1 MSRSVPWRTNC
12 PQAVKDIFDRLPSCH
27 LLLVRRIGPTSFI
40 LSGREGREKFRTSI
54 GDPHECS
61 CGDGQELCLHIL
73 FILCKVFFLP
83 RENPLVWQRSLVAA
97 EIDELLRAEKRVR
110 NVQNQ
115 TGATGTVVPKQV
127 EQGDV
132 CPICFEDLCNDSPLC
147 YCQASCGRHLHAYC
161 FKQYKRHNFGAF
173 LRCPY
178 CRSLWIN
185 DPNNTSKKCCGCKRY
200 AGGEQYICLFCQDY
214 FLCAECFHCSDTHSN
229 HPFSLLGARDVVER
243 HDGRRPSRVQPIQ
256 EAPTQIPAE
265 VLPLMY
271 REINPNDYEALIQL
285 DERNIRRVLT
295 LQEFMTLKRG
305 GWNSSFETDTCII
318 CLESFDSNSSCVW
331 LLCGHFFH
339 TSCARRWLTEHSA
352 VCPVDHS
359 SVIVSDIE
367 DHVAQ
372 TSSSNLPVLR
382 SYNRR
387 RQGNRQEPAVNSVV
401 SRRTVRT
408 ISRRIER
415 PRAASTVSLPP
426 IELQVLSLGH
436 LQRREGN
443 SVRFCYGGA

>member
-1 MSRSVPWRTNC
+1 
-12 PQAVKDIFDRLPSCH
+12 
-27 LLLVRRIGPTSFI
+27 
-40 LSGREGREKFRTSI
+40 
-54 GDPHECS
+54 
-61 CGDGQELCLHIL
+61 
-73 FILCKVFFLP
+73 
-83 RENPLVWQRSLVAA
+83 
-97 EIDELLRAEKRVR
+97 
-110 NVQNQ
+110 
-115 TGATGTVVPKQV
+115 
-127 EQGDV
+127 
-132 CPICFEDLCNDSPLC
+132 
-147 YCQASCGRHLHAYC
+147 
-161 FKQYKRHNFGAF
+161 
-173 LRCPY
+173 
-178 CRSLWIN
+178 
-185 DPNNTSKKCCGCKRY
+185 
-200 AGGEQYICLFCQDY
+200 
-214 FLCAECFHCSDTHSN
+214 
-229 HPFSLLGARDVVER
+229 
-243 HDGRRPSRVQPIQ
+243 
-256 EAPTQIPAE
+256 
-265 VLPLMY
+265 MY
-271 REINPNDYEALIQL
+271 REINPNDYEALLQL

-305 GWNSSFETDTCII
+305 GWNSSLETDTCII

-372 TSSSNLPVLR
+372 RSSSNLPVLR

-387 RQGNRQEPAVNSVV
+387 RQGNRQEPAVNSAV